1 MPMGCVV
8 WCDCVGV
15 VWCGWCSRRT
25 GWTDG
30 VRGGGCLSW
39 PALATGLVI
48 GARGAYLTV
57 PVLGMYGAVIE
68 IEVGLSGLVFLV

>member
-1 MPMGCVV
+1 MV
-8 WCDCVGV
+8 
-15 VWCGWCSRRT
+15 S
-25 GWTDG
+25 
-30 VRGGGCLSW
+30 GGGCLSW